1 MQIRAEQLS
10 QSLKRSL
17 ARCYLVT
24 GEETLLV
31 QECAD
36 AIRIAARE
44 AGCTEREVI
53 EISSQGGE
61 WQQLLQ
67 SAGALSLFADKKL
80 IEVRLPSGK
89 PGAEGSKAL
98 QEYLAIEGDDILLLV
113 AGKIDKQSQRAK
125 WYTELD
131 KAGAIITLWP
141 IKTQEMP
148 RWLGQRF
155 QAAGLEIDREAL
167 SLLAERVE
175 GNLLAAVQEVEK
187 LKLLADGGKVT
198 VDTVI
203 ASVAD
208 NARYNSFG
216 LADTALSGDTRGA
229 IRTLRGLQAEAA
241 AAPVVLWALARDV
254 KLLALLTDDLSSG
267 LGLSQAMQQRGVW
280 RSRSA
285 LVQGAMSR
293 HNADTVCVLQELVY
307 RVDAATKGYAKDDPW
322 LLLERLLAL
331 LALGHQAS
339 NHLRRA

>member
-1 MQIRAEQLS
+1 MQVRAEQLA
-10 QSLKRSL
+10 QSLKQSL

-24 GEETLLV
+24 GDEALLV

-36 AIRIAARE
+36 AIRVAARE

-89 PGAEGSKAL
+89 PGTEGSKAI
-98 QEYLAIEGDDILLLV
+98 QEYLAIDGDDVLLLV

-125 WYTELD
+125 WYTQLD
-131 KAGAIITLWP
+131 KAGVIVTLWP
-141 IKTQEMP
+141 IKTQELP
-148 RWLGQRF
+148 RWLGQRM
-155 QAAGLEIDREAL
+155 QAAGLQVDREAL

-187 LKLLADGGKVT
+187 LKLLADNGKVT
-198 VDTVI
+198 IDTVI

-216 LADTALSGDTRGA
+216 LADTALAGDTRGA
-229 IRTLRGLQAEAA
+229 IRTLRGLAAEAT
-241 AAPVVLWALARDV
+241 AAPVALWALARDV
-254 KLLALLTDDLSSG
+254 KLLAQLADDGKSG
-267 LGLSQAMQQRGVW
+267 LGMSQAMQQRGVW
-280 RSRSA
+280 RSRST
-285 LVQGAMSR
+285 LVQGAMNR
-293 HNADTVCVLQELVY
+293 HNADTINTLQALVY
-307 RVDAATKGYAKDDPW
+307 SVDAAIKGFTKDDPW
-322 LLLERLLAL
+322 LLLEQLLVL
-331 LALGHQAS
+331 LCLGHQAN
-339 NHLRRA
+339 NHRRRA